1 MHILS
6 LVVLTLSYVDIGQ
19 SGLLTR
25 IEIKQYELPYS
36 NTTIPFKSRDMTD
49 MHQPKPHDP
58 FTTLLTR
65 SFHSDDTSECDRHD
79 IRVHIIP
86 FYCTDTGHTS
96 RHRESEMIA
105 NTVALILTLFI
116 SCIVIHE
123 RDNKM
128 YPILLF
134 SLRFTTSDALVLA
147 SQTTAEHNCAMHHT
161 KIKCWGLNDEG
172 QLGIGNMNNIGD
184 DSGEM
189 GVNLPPP
196 IDLGSSFISAQIVAG
211 SYHTCALSTA
221 NRAKCWGWN
230 IYGQLGLGDASD
242 RGDGPDEMGDN
253 LPYVDLGSNFD
264 IMHITAGSS
273 TTCALSTANK
283 TKCWGYNPYG
293 QLGHGDTSNR
303 GDGPNE
309 LGVEINLGSNFIPKQ
324 IVAGAMH
331 TCALSITNALKC
343 FGKNNYGQL
352 GYGDTNNRGDES
364 GEMGD
369 NLPIIQLGS
378 GFEPIQVALGARHT
392 CAISSD
398 DRVRCWGLNDEGQL
412 GVGHA
417 NNIGDEPGEMGDNL
431 LDTDLDF
438 IPIQIE
444 GGYWHTCAL
453 SAAST
458 VKCWG
463 YNFYGQLGYEDE
475 TNRGDLPG
483 QMGDKLLLI
492 DLGSNFIPAQI
503 ITGEEHTC
511 ASSTINTVKCFGRNG
526 YGQLGKGH
534 TTQIGD
540 YTNEMG
546 DNLLVIELGSF
557 PTPNPTAS
565 PSDNPTKYPTSNPTK
580 APTNNPSIQ
589 PTRYP
594 TSPPTANPSANP
606 STKSPTDNP
615 TIYPTQYPTKS
626 PTDNPTASPSR
637 SPTDNPTAVP
647 TTNTQGPTNNP
658 TVLIPTTANPS
669 GSPTHAPSNNPVTQT
684 PTSSPTHVP
693 SQAPT
698 FNPTSPPTG
707 NPTSAPVTH
716 NPTAAPS
723 SDPTDNPSGVP
734 TSAPSRDPTI
744 NPTRSSSNPS
754 STPTTG
760 APTSNPTS
768 NPTTDPTVQPTIVPT
783 SDPTVNPTLE
793 NVIKTSD
800 AAISRTKRNED
811 TSYES
816 DTDFVFASVVIPSAA
831 TAVAVLIIY
840 FIGKW
845 YLNRK
850 KKRTEQ
856 QMADTVDKTDTHPAD
871 DVDDIAVDEMDNLD
885 IQKQNGN
892 GEALTDKLCVKGHG
906 HQQKSSTWNNE
917 WEKRELPDEVV
928 MDDVHVNQ
936 PGSVEDIVAAN
947 SNAVDNS
954 EVVLDTKYIEMA
966 PHNTQEGPIGEHED
980 ESNDE
985 GENYDNM
992 YAKQQN
998 KTRDK

>member
-161 KIKCWGLNDEG
+161 KIKCWGYNAYGQLGHGDTSNRGDGPNELGVEINLGSNFIPKQIVAGAMHTCALSITSAIKCFGKNNYGQLGYGDTNNRGDESGEMGDNLPIIQLGSGFEPIQVALGARHTCAISSDDRVRCWGLNDEG

-283 TKCWGYNPYG
+283 TKCWGYNAYG

-331 TCALSITNALKC
+331 TCALSITSAIKC

-378 GFEPIQVALGARHT
+378 GFEPIQ
-392 CAISSD
+392 
-398 DRVRCWGLNDEGQL
+398 
-412 GVGHA
+412 
-417 NNIGDEPGEMGDNL
+417 
-431 LDTDLDF
+431 
-438 IPIQIE
+438 
-444 GGYWHTCAL
+444 
-453 SAAST
+453 
-458 VKCWG
+458 
-463 YNFYGQLGYEDE
+463 
-475 TNRGDLPG
+475 
-483 QMGDKLLLI
+483 
-492 DLGSNFIPAQI
+492 
-503 ITGEEHTC
+503 
-511 ASSTINTVKCFGRNG
+511 
-526 YGQLGKGH
+526 
-534 TTQIGD
+534 
-540 YTNEMG
+540 
-546 DNLLVIELGSF
+546 
-557 PTPNPTAS
+557 
-565 PSDNPTKYPTSNPTK
+565 
-580 APTNNPSIQ
+580 
-589 PTRYP
+589 
-594 TSPPTANPSANP
+594 
-606 STKSPTDNP
+606 
-615 TIYPTQYPTKS
+615 
-626 PTDNPTASPSR
+626 
-637 SPTDNPTAVP
+637 
-647 TTNTQGPTNNP
+647 
-658 TVLIPTTANPS
+658 
-669 GSPTHAPSNNPVTQT
+669 
-684 PTSSPTHVP
+684 
-693 SQAPT
+693 
-698 FNPTSPPTG
+698 
-707 NPTSAPVTH
+707 
-716 NPTAAPS
+716 
-723 SDPTDNPSGVP
+723 
-734 TSAPSRDPTI
+734 
-744 NPTRSSSNPS
+744 
-754 STPTTG
+754 
-760 APTSNPTS
+760 
-768 NPTTDPTVQPTIVPT
+768 
-783 SDPTVNPTLE
+783 
-793 NVIKTSD
+793 
-800 AAISRTKRNED
+800 
-811 TSYES
+811 
-816 DTDFVFASVVIPSAA
+816 
-831 TAVAVLIIY
+831 
-840 FIGKW
+840 
-845 YLNRK
+845 
-850 KKRTEQ
+850 
-856 QMADTVDKTDTHPAD
+856 
-871 DVDDIAVDEMDNLD
+871 
-885 IQKQNGN
+885 
-892 GEALTDKLCVKGHG
+892 
-906 HQQKSSTWNNE
+906 
-917 WEKRELPDEVV
+917 
-928 MDDVHVNQ
+928 
-936 PGSVEDIVAAN
+936 
-947 SNAVDNS
+947 
-954 EVVLDTKYIEMA
+954 
-966 PHNTQEGPIGEHED
+966 
-980 ESNDE
+980 
-985 GENYDNM
+985 
-992 YAKQQN
+992 
-998 KTRDK
+998 